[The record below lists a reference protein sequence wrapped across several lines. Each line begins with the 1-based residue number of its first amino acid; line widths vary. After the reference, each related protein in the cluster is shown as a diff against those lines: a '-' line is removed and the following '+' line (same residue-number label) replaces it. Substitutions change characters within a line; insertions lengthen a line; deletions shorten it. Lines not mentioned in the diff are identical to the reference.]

1 MSRRDEVWTAFLGR
15 EPNSV
20 EFSDIAMVAD
30 TLSLGDNDPFW
41 GVIALIYSRLP
52 KTEAQQRAE
61 HERFR
66 AIRDLADEVMLKVDA
81 LDALEDR
88 TLAAVR
94 AALAE
99 WLPRTASLEGSLGDA
114 AARPLERAKFNTASR
129 LSHEKVWSARG
140 TTVGYLAGGCFL
152 AVGLLIIAAFRWG
165 LHEADQRH
173 AAVDVITQTQA
184 HRIADWARTRDG
196 RRIYAWAVL
205 NGAGLNP
212 VLQCDFGA
220 PAKLI
225 YRNGTAICYPAGRGN
240 GYYVVGR

>member
-15 EPNSV
+15 EPNAA
-20 EFSDIAMVAD
+20 ETCDIAMVAD

-61 HERFR
+61 NERFR
-66 AIRDLADEVMLKVDA
+66 AVRDLADQVMLKVDG
-81 LDALEDR
+81 LDAIEDR

-94 AALAE
+94 AAVAE
-99 WLPRTASLEGSLGDA
+99 WLPPTASLDGTFGDA
-114 AARPLERAKFNTASR
+114 AERPLERAQCNTASR
-129 LSHEKVWSARG
+129 PSHENVWRARG
-140 TTVGYLAGGCFL
+140 STVGYLAGGSFL
-152 AVGLLIIAAFRWG
+152 VVGLLILAAFRLG
-165 LHEADQRH
+165 LHEADQLH
-173 AAVDVITQTQA
+173 AAADAYTQTQA

-212 VLQCDFGA
+212 VFQCDFGA

-225 YRNGTAICYPAGRGN
+225 YRNGRAICYPAGRGN